1 MLLFFFLI
9 LRRPPRYTRT
19 ATLLPDTTLFRSW
32 LVGCGGLGRAQIR
45 QAHRHNLRRS
55 CDRALARTGWN
66 SARRRGS
73 LPPSQGSRIAR
84 LYIAGWAATL
94 RLSWLDLCRR
104 DRSSTGNSQPPGSKA
119 ISSTLRLAHLF
130 SARGG
135 RSRPRRL
142 ERRKNGK

>member
-32 LVGCGGLGRAQIR
+32 LVGCGALGRAQIR

-84 LYIAGWAATL
+84 LYIAGWAAML
-94 RLSWLDLCRR
+94 RLSLTDICRLDRPSR
-104 DRSSTGNSQPPGSKA
+104 GNSQPTA
-119 ISSTLRLAHLF
+119 AQELSSTLRLA
-130 SARGG
+130 SII
-135 RSRPRRL
+135 STKQRR
-142 ERRKNGK
+142 